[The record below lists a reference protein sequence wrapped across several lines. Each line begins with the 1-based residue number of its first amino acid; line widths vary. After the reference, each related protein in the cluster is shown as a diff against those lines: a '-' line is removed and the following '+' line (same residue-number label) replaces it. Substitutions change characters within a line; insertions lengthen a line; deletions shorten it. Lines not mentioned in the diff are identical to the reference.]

1 MLKYDCLLKINY
13 FHQGLGLVDGLAYDW
28 LGKNVYWA
36 DYNLEHIAVANID
49 KDAKH
54 RVILF
59 KDNIT
64 NPRGM
69 AIDSR

>member
-1 MLKYDCLLKINY
+1 M
-13 FHQGLGLVDGLAYDW
+13 AYDW
-28 LGKNVYWA
+28 LGKNIYWA
-36 DYNLEHIAVANID
+36 DYNLEHIAVANVD
-49 KDAKH
+49 ADAKH

-59 KDNIT
+59 QENIT